1 MARLILVMTERETSR
16 INTHTTL
23 PRRRLIVQE
32 AAAIIMVHGA
42 TILLILAR

>member
-1 MARLILVMTERETSR
+1 MTERETSR
-16 INTHTTL
+16 INTYTHTL

-42 TILLILAR
+42 TMLLLAR